1 MKVYGRMTVFP
12 VMPARINRLY
22 ELAYNLWWSWHP
34 EARTLYSSLD
44 PELWERV
51 AHNPVRFLSEVA
63 PQILEKAAH
72 NSEYVQQFDSV
83 LHDFDIYMHPHAED
97 TWFSHT
103 YPELTDKI
111 IAYFSAEFG
120 LHESLPIYSGGLGIL
135 SGDHCKEASDLG
147 LPFVGVGFLYPQ
159 GYFQQRITREGHQ
172 EATYDKLHFSEA
184 PATPAT
190 GPDGNEVMISVDLP
204 GRRIYAKVWKL
215 QVGRIPLYLMD
226 TDVTPNAPHDR
237 ELSARLY
244 SGDHE
249 MRISQEIVLGIGG
262 VRALRALG
270 ISPSAWHL
278 NEGHAAFLSLE
289 RARELVAS
297 GMSFNEARE
306 AISANSLFTTHTP
319 VPAGNDTFSYDLIDR
334 YFGGY
339 WGQLGLNRDQFMDV
353 AREEHGWEPTYGMTV
368 LALKLTGQ
376 HNGVSKLHGNV
387 SRKMWQ
393 FLWPGAEVDEVPIG
407 SITNGIHTFS
417 WIAPEINALF
427 GRYLDADWG
436 KYVDDQQFWNNHI
449 DDIPDE
455 ALWQAHIQRK
465 EALIAYAR
473 HRLKQQHLRLG
484 EGSYQLTE
492 FDRLLSPDVL
502 TLGFARRFAT
512 YKRATLIF
520 RDIERLKRILNNPI
534 RPVQII
540 FAGKAHPADEPGKAL
555 IEQVYKLSRTEE
567 YKGKIVFLEN
577 YDIDMA
583 RYLVSGTDVW
593 LNNPTRPYEASGTSG
608 QKAALNGQPNCSIL
622 DGWWVEGYN
631 GKNGWAIGEERE
643 YHDQETQANED
654 SDSLYRILEDE
665 IVPAFYDSD
674 ENGVPHRWTGYMK
687 EAIRTCAPEF
697 SMRRMVKE
705 YTTRYY
711 VPDIQQS
718 IRIEQNRYEQARTL
732 AAWKERVR
740 NGWNGLELYIDGQRD
755 GQLSL
760 GEGIDVR
767 AWVRANGLSPED
779 LSVELVYGDANN
791 EREAS
796 AQHSIPM
803 SYTKRE
809 LDGSYRYDAQLKP
822 AESGS
827 IAYNVRVVPT
837 HPGLTE
843 KYEMGLIRW
852 A

>member
-12 VMPARINRLY
+12 VMPARISRLY
-22 ELAYNLWWSWHP
+22 ELAYNLWWSWRP
-34 EARTLYSSLD
+34 EARILFSSLD
-44 PELWERV
+44 AALWEEV
-51 AHNPVRFLSEVA
+51 GHNPVRFLSEVN
-63 PQILEKAAH
+63 PRFLENAAE
-72 NSEYVQQFDSV
+72 NTNYLQLFDSV
-83 LHDFDIYMHPHAED
+83 LNDFDYYMHPRTDD
-97 TWFSHT
+97 TWFSST
-103 YPELTDKI
+103 YPELTEKV

-159 GYFQQRITREGHQ
+159 GYFRQRITREGRQ

-190 GPDGNEVMISVDLP
+190 RPDGSEIMINVDLP

-226 TDVTPNAPHDR
+226 TAVAPNAPNDR

-262 VRALRALG
+262 VRTLRALG
-270 ISPSAWHL
+270 ITPSAWHL
-278 NEGHAAFLSLE
+278 NEGHAAFLNLE
-289 RARELVAS
+289 RCRELIVS
-297 GMSFNEARE
+297 GLSFNEARE
-306 AISANSLFTTHTP
+306 AVAANSLFTTHTP
-319 VPAGNDTFSYDLIDR
+319 VPAGNDSFSYELIDK
-334 YFGGY
+334 YFGNY
-339 WGQLGLNRDQFMDV
+339 WGQLGLNREQFMNV
-353 AREEHGWEPTYGMTV
+353 AREEHGWGPTYSMTV

-376 HNGVSKLHGNV
+376 HNGVSALHGSV
-387 SRKMWQ
+387 SRRMWQ
-393 FLWPGAEVDEVPIG
+393 FLWPGTEVDEVPIG
-407 SITNGIHTFS
+407 SVTNGIHTFS
-417 WIAPEINALF
+417 WVAPEVNELF
-427 GRYLDADWG
+427 RRYLDNNWG
-436 KYVDDQQFWNNHI
+436 RYVDDQKFWNNHI
-449 DDIPDE
+449 DNIPDVE
-455 ALWQAHIQRK
+455 LWKTHAQSK
-465 EALIAYAR
+465 DKLIAYAR

-484 EGSYQLTE
+484 EGSLQIAEIDNFLDPTA
-492 FDRLLSPDVL
+492 L

-512 YKRATLIF
+512 YKRATLLF
-520 RDIERLKRILNNPI
+520 RDIERLKRILNNPD

-540 FAGKAHPADEPGKAL
+540 YAGKAHPADEPGKAL
-555 IEQVYKLSRTEE
+555 IEQVYKLSRTKEF
-567 YKGKIVFLEN
+567 KGKIVFLEN

-593 LNNPTRPYEASGTSG
+593 LNNPIRPYEASGTSG

-643 YHDQETQANED
+643 YHDQEAQAEAD
-654 SDSLYRILEDE
+654 SISLYRLLEEE
-665 IVPAFYDSD
+665 IVPTFFDRDDS
-674 ENGVPHRWTGYMK
+674 GIPHHWLGYMK

-697 SMRRMVKE
+697 SMRRMVKD
-705 YTTRYY
+705 YTTHYY
-711 VPDIQQS
+711 VPDIQHSQH
-718 IRIEQNRYEQARTL
+718 IEQNHYEQARTL

-740 NGWNGLELYIDGQRD
+740 NAWGKLELYVNGQRD

-760 GEGIDVR
+760 GEGIDIK
-767 AWVRANGLSPED
+767 AWVRADSLTPED
-779 LSVELVYGDANN
+779 LSVELVYGEAND
-791 EREAS
+791 ES
-796 AQHSIPM
+796 VLAQHSIPM
-803 SYTKRE
+803 NYSKRE
-809 LDGSYRYDAQLKP
+809 SDGSYRYDAKLKP
-822 AESGS
+822 DESGS

-837 HPGLTE
+837 HSGLTE

>member
-12 VMPARINRLY
+12 VMPPRINRLY
-22 ELAYNLWWSWHP
+22 ELAYNLWWSWRP
-34 EARTLYSSLD
+34 EARLLYSALD
-44 PELWERV
+44 PTLWEQV
-51 AHNPVRFLSEVA
+51 GHNPVRFLSEVS
-63 PQILEKAAH
+63 PGILEKAAA
-72 NSEYVQQFDSV
+72 NTEYLQQFDSV
-83 LHDFDIYMHPHAED
+83 LNDFDYYMHPRADD
-97 TWFSHT
+97 TWFSST
-103 YPELTDKI
+103 YPELTEKV

-120 LHESLPIYSGGLGIL
+120 LTEALPIYSGGLGIL

-159 GYFQQRITREGHQ
+159 GYFHQRVTREGRQ

-190 GPDGNEVMISVDLP
+190 GPDGSEIMINVDLP
-204 GRRIYAKVWKL
+204 GRRIYAKVWKI

-226 TDVTPNAPHDR
+226 TDVAPNAPHDR

-262 VRALRALG
+262 VRTLRALG
-270 ISPSAWHL
+270 ITPSAWHL
-278 NEGHAAFLSLE
+278 NEGHAAFLNLE
-289 RARELVAS
+289 RCRELVVS
-297 GMSFNEARE
+297 GLTFNEARE
-306 AISANSLFTTHTP
+306 AVAANSLFTTHTP
-319 VPAGNDTFSYDLIDR
+319 VPAGNDTFSYELIDK
-334 YFGGY
+334 YFGSY
-339 WGQLGLNRDQFMDV
+339 WGQLGLNRDQFMNV
-353 AREEHGWEPTYGMTV
+353 AREEHSWGPTYGMTV

-376 HNGVSKLHGNV
+376 HNGVSALHGNV

-407 SITNGIHTFS
+407 SVTNGIHTFS
-417 WIAPEINALF
+417 WVAPEVNELF
-427 GRYLDADWG
+427 RRYLNKDWG
-436 KYVDDQQFWNNHI
+436 RYVDDQKFWDSNI
-449 DDIPDE
+449 DNIPDAE
-455 ALWQAHIQRK
+455 LWKTHAQRK
-465 EALIAYAR
+465 EALITYSR
-473 HRLKQQHLRLG
+473 NRLKQQHLRLG
-484 EGSYQLTE
+484 EGSLQIAE
-492 FDRLLSPDVL
+492 FDSVL
-502 TLGFARRFAT
+502 NPNALTFGFARRFAT
-512 YKRATLIF
+512 YKRAALLF
-520 RDIERLKRILNNPI
+520 RDIERLKRILNNPE

-540 FAGKAHPADEPGKAL
+540 YAGKAHPADEPGKAL
-555 IEQVYKLSRTEE
+555 IEQVYKLSRTSDF
-567 YKGKIVFLEN
+567 KGKIVFLEN

-593 LNNPTRPYEASGTSG
+593 LNNPIRPYEASGTSG

-643 YHDQETQANED
+643 YHDQEVQAEAD
-654 SDSLYRILEDE
+654 SISLYRLLEEE
-665 IVPAFYDSD
+665 IVPTFFERDAS
-674 ENGVPHRWTGYMK
+674 GVPHRWLGYMK

-697 SMRRMVKE
+697 SMRRMVKD
-705 YTTRYY
+705 YTTHYY
-711 VPDIQQS
+711 VPEIRQS
-718 IRIEQNRYEQARTL
+718 QRVEQNHYEPARTL

-740 NGWNGLELYIDGQRD
+740 NGWNHLELYVEGQRD

-767 AWVRANGLSPED
+767 AWLRAAGLTQED
-779 LSVELVYGDANN
+779 LSVELVYGEVND
-791 EREAS
+791 ES
-796 AQHSIPM
+796 VLAQHSIPM
-803 SYTKRE
+803 SYSKKE
-809 LDGSYRYDAQLKP
+809 LDGSLRYDAKLKP
-822 AESGS
+822 DESGS

-837 HPGLTE
+837 HSGLTE